1 MFSAGTRVAVRVSEF
16 NTETKKLTL
25 TMKFS
30 SQDVSA
36 VAKISHEKYFQ
47 AAVQKVLSYGLIV
60 RPAGIDVSGLVH
72 VSQIPRSLVTA
83 LKKRITVEA
92 GQNKSDV
99 ELVFQE
105 GDVMKVRIQSVDVDT
120 NKVEFSLQQY
130 RANEEDEDD
139 YVVEGRETEEE
150 LEEAEKNGRD
160 DQDEDLVPYDA
171 EELLLW
177 WRGAAYVKSDASEA
191 AKVDEDLEVI
201 MESTAIVEGT
211 WRRLFE
217 IDLRADEAD
226 YSAKAVELD
235 LKEIEEEIGELGGLD
250 DDVTSDP
257 IGFGVGGDKG
267 PRSRAGSFIA
277 LSSLPEEWK
286 SQISF
291 LKELET
297 EEQTIL
303 KGLKS
308 GKKGE
313 SSELASLIAKV
324 EAEAVN
330 AASARS
336 SRRPREEVFAAPAEP
351 AAPAQE

>member
-1 MFSAGTRVAVRVSEF
+1 MRVSEY
-16 NTETKKLTL
+16 NAETKKLTL

-30 SQDVSA
+30 TQDVTA
-36 VAKISHEKYFQ
+36 IAHLSHEKYIQ

-60 RPAGIDVSGLVH
+60 RPAGFDVTGLVH

-83 LKKRITVEA
+83 LKKRTTIEA

-105 GDVMKVRIQSVDVDT
+105 GDVMKVRVQSVDADS

-130 RANEEDEDD
+130 RADEEDEDD

-150 LEEAEKNGRD
+150 LEEAEKNARD
-160 DQDEDLVPYDA
+160 NAEEDAAPYDP
-171 EELLLW
+171 EDLLLW
-177 WRGAAYVKSDASEA
+177 WRGAAYTKSETSEA

-201 MESTAIVEGT
+201 MESNAIVEGT
-211 WRRLFE
+211 WRRMFE
-217 IDLRADEAD
+217 VDLRADEAD
-226 YSAKAVELD
+226 FSAKAVELD

-250 DDVTSDP
+250 EDMTVDP
-257 IGFGVGGDKG
+257 IGFGVGGEKG
-267 PRSRAGSFIA
+267 PRSRAGSFIS

-303 KGLKS
+303 KGLKG

-313 SSELASLIAKV
+313 GAELASLIAKV

-330 AASARS
+330 AASARA
-336 SRRPREEVFAAPAEP
+336 SRRPREEAAVAPAD